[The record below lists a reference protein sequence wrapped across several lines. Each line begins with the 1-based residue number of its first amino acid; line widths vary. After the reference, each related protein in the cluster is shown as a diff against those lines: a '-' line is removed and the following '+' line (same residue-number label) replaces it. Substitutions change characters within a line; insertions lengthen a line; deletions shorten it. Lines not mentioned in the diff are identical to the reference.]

1 MSETSVT
8 TPPARVPTLGDVALE
23 AGVSL
28 ATASRVLNGS
38 QRRVAEDFRVRVE
51 AAAERLGYTAN
62 LSAQT
67 TARGTSAVVALLVA
81 DIADPYFGQLA
92 AGVTRAAEAAGLI
105 TTIAITER
113 DPERE
118 LRLVRTLRGQR
129 PRGIIL
135 ATSRD
140 DSVDPDP
147 LIRELHNATSAGARV
162 VTLGTGLPGT
172 RTVAFDNRAGA
183 RALGARVADLGYR
196 EAVVLAAAEGV
207 RTSDDRVAG
216 FTEGFAS
223 GGGRV
228 ARVMRG
234 GISRDSGYEAAS
246 AVLRDEPAEGTLLFG
261 ISDVVAIGAL
271 SAVRDAGRVPGADI
285 AIAGFDDIAT
295 GRDIVPG
302 ITTVHVPLELVG
314 QQALQAAEAA
324 DWRPSPLPLEVVLRA
339 STPGRPGR

>member
-1 MSETSVT
+1 MP
-8 TPPARVPTLGDVALE
+8 TPPPAVTRAATLGDVAQE

-38 QRRVAEDFRVRVE
+38 RKVAENYRVRVQ

-105 TTIAITER
+105 TTIAITDR
-113 DPERE
+113 DAERE

-140 DSVDPDP
+140 ASDPAP
-147 LIRELHNATSAGARV
+147 LARELEAAVAHGARV
-162 VTLGTGLPGT
+162 VTLGAG
-172 RTVAFDNRAGA
+172 VAGSQVVPIDNLAGA
-183 RALGARVADLGYR
+183 RALGTAVAGLGYR
-196 EAVVLAAAEGV
+196 SAVVIAAAEGV

-216 FTEGFAS
+216 FTEGFTTA
-223 GGGRV
+223 GGSAPRV
-228 ARVMRG
+228 VRA
-234 GISRDSGYEAAS
+234 GISRDAGYTAA
-246 AVLRDEPAEGTLLFG
+246 AALLAEGLDEGTLLFG
-261 ISDVVAIGAL
+261 ISDVVAIGAI

-285 AIAGFDDIAT
+285 AIAGFDDIAA

-302 ITTVHVPLELVG
+302 ITTVTVPLEALG
-314 QQALQAAEAA
+314 AQALEAA
-324 DWRPSPLPLEVVLRA
+324 VSDDWDGAAALPLEVVLRD
-339 STPGRPGR
+339 STPRR

>member
-1 MSETSVT
+1 MPT
-8 TPPARVPTLGDVALE
+8 TAAARAATPSRAATLGDVAAE

-38 QRRVAEDFRVRVE
+38 RKVAENYRVRVE

-105 TTIAITER
+105 TTIAITDR
-113 DPERE
+113 DAERE

-140 DSVDPDP
+140 SSVDPSA
-147 LIRELHNATSAGARV
+147 LERELAAAISTGARI
-162 VTLGTGLPGT
+162 VTLGAPLPGSH
-172 RTVAFDNRAGA
+172 TVPIDNAAGA
-183 RALGARVADLGYR
+183 EALGAALADLGYR
-196 EAVVLAAAEGV
+196 SAVVIAASEGV

-216 FTEGFAS
+216 FTEGFTA
-223 GGGRV
+223 GGGATPRV
-228 ARVMRG
+228 VRA
-234 GISRDSGYEAAS
+234 GITRDAGYAA
-246 AVLRDEPAEGTLLFG
+246 AAALLEEGLDEGTLLFG

-271 SAVRDAGRVPGADI
+271 SAVRDAGRVPGDDI
-285 AIAGFDDIAT
+285 AIAGFDDIAA

-302 ITTVHVPLELVG
+302 ITTVTVPLEALG
-314 QQALQAAEAA
+314 EQALEAA
-324 DWRPSPLPLEVVLRA
+324 VSDDWDGATALPLEVALRA
-339 STPGRPGR
+339 STPRRA